1 MKKKNLLLPFLLSMG
16 LFMFSVSCSEDD
28 PDPNNEDE
36 GVVSVEVMDKV
47 IATYV
52 DKVVIPTYADMEDK
66 VGKLKAAVDAFLANG
81 TQDNLDKACAA
92 WRAARTPWE
101 ESEAFLF
108 GPADYESLDPS
119 LDSWPLDKDG
129 IDQIL
134 SSGDWGEIEG
144 DEEDAQSLRGF
155 HTIEYLLFDGG
166 TAKTASAVSVSEK
179 SYMQR
184 VANKLLE
191 DTERLHLAWKSGLET
206 EEVPQPFGEEFK
218 KHTSS
223 RFPSAENVLSEIIDG
238 GIKNIAEEVGDV
250 KIGNPYSL
258 WGEGKQD
265 DAVLQVESWYS
276 WNSLEDYENN
286 IISIENS
293 YLGGRAG
300 NRDDAT
306 SFSAM
311 VRSVNEE
318 LDNEVKKAISDAR
331 AAISGIPH
339 PFRENLGKTTEI
351 VAAMDACA
359 KISLVFDKVKTA
371 LEIN

>member
-1 MKKKNLLLPFLLSMG
+1 MKKKNVWPFLLCMG
-16 LFMFSVSCSEDD
+16 LLMFSVSCSEDD
-28 PDPNNEDE
+28 PDPNSEDE

-66 VGKLKAAVDAFLANG
+66 VGKLKAAVDVFVANG
-81 TQDNLDKACAA
+81 TQENLDKACAA
-92 WRAARTPWE
+92 WRAARIPWE

-108 GPADYESLDPS
+108 GPADYEQLDPS

-134 SSGDWGEIEG
+134 SSGSWGEIEG

-166 TAKTASAVSVSEK
+166 AAKTASAVSANEK
-179 SYMQR
+179 FYMQR
-184 VANKLLE
+184 VASKLLE
-191 DTERLHLAWKSGLET
+191 DTERLHLAWKSGLGT
-206 EEVPQPFGEEFK
+206 EEVDQSFGEEFK

-238 GIKNIAEEVGDV
+238 GIINIATEVGES
-250 KIGNPYSL
+250 KIGNPYNL
-258 WGEGKQD
+258 WGEGD
-265 DAVLQVESWYS
+265 HESAVLQVESWYS

-286 IISIENS
+286 IVSIENS
-293 YLGGRAG
+293 YLGGRSD
-300 NRDDAT
+300 NRDAAT

-311 VRSVNEE
+311 VKSVDEA
-318 LDNEVKKAISDAR
+318 LDSEVKKAISDAR
-331 AAISGIPH
+331 AAIRNIPH
-339 PFRENLGKTTEI
+339 PFRNHLDAVEDIE
-351 VAAMDACA
+351 AAMDACA
-359 KISLVFDKVKTA
+359 DISRVFDKVKTA